1 MRFVLCACFSLFSMY
16 ENVEAETG
24 EDGVLELWVLV
35 HDDGDNPDVRKES
48 ASTTDYV
55 FSEKK
60 K

>member
-1 MRFVLCACFSLFSMY
+1 MRFVLCLFSMY

-48 ASTTDYV
+48 ASTTNYV

-60 K
+60 